1 LSAGRPK
8 GDALTEATS
17 QAVDVTWE
25 CLEFAELS
33 TAKLYAILAL
43 RSEVFVVEQECAYAD
58 VDGLDPRCIHLLG
71 WEGGSLAAYA
81 RIVPE
86 EAWRPGAV
94 SIGRIVSRPRLRGRG
109 LGIEVLARALDY
121 LRERGN
127 ALPIELVSQHRLERF
142 YERFGFESVGEPYEH
157 DGQPHVTMVLD
168 PPRDL

>member
-1 LSAGRPK
+1 VRPAQ
-8 GDALTEATS
+8 DDRAAAS
-17 QAVDVTWE
+17 QADDVAWE

-43 RSEVFVVEQECAYAD
+43 RSEVFVVEQECAFAD
-58 VDGLDPRCIHLLG
+58 VDGLDPLCVHLLG
-71 WEGGSLAAYA
+71 WEGDSLVAYA

-94 SIGRIVSRPRLRGRG
+94 SVGRIVSSPRVRRRG
-109 LGIEVLARALDY
+109 LGIEAMALALDY

-127 ALPIELVSQHRLERF
+127 TLPIELVSQYRLERF

-157 DGQPHVTMVLD
+157 DGQPHITMILD
-168 PPRDL
+168 PARDA